1 MERTEVLAAAGLG
14 VVAGMRSLSAPAF
27 LSQRL
32 SRDTGVVGGRLDR
45 ALSSKAGAWT
55 LAVLALGE
63 LVADKLPRTPARI
76 APPALA
82 IRLLSGAVVGAEVAR
97 RGKRPVLGPALI
109 GAAGALVSSFA
120 FYALRQFTTQRLR
133 VPNVVAG
140 LLEDALTATFGV
152 QLVAALK

>member
-1 MERTEVLAAAGLG
+1 MERTEVLTAAGLG
-14 VVAGMRSLSAPAF
+14 VVAGMRSVSAPAF

-32 SRDTGVVGGRLDR
+32 VRDSGVAGGRLDR

-63 LVADKLPRTPARI
+63 LVGDKLPKTPARI

-82 IRLLSGAVVGAEVAR
+82 MRLLSGAVVGAAVAR
-97 RGKRPVLGPALI
+97 RDKRPVLGPVLV
-109 GAAGALVSSFA
+109 GAAASLASTFA
-120 FYALRQFTTQRLR
+120 FYALRKFATQRLR

-140 LLEDALTATFGV
+140 LLEDALTATLGV
-152 QLVAALK
+152 RLLAALK